1 MAATVK
7 NSKAKKPAPKNPLN
21 PKRYRRQPSLPAWL
35 PPLSVVLLTF
45 LVFLPVL
52 QNGFVN
58 WDDVGNLIQNMHY
71 RGFDWDKVRWM
82 FSNFSLG
89 LYRPVTWMTLAL
101 DYLLWE
107 MNPTGYHL
115 TSLLFH
121 CANAL
126 LFYFVAL
133 RLLRLSLSDP
143 SISAATL
150 RLAAGFAALFFSLHP
165 LRVEAVAW
173 ASARGDVVAAFFLLG
188 AVLAYLRATTNA
200 GDAGEYERWLIFSL
214 LMYATSLLAKSS
226 SMPFPFVLIA
236 LDVYPLRRLRG
247 APQQWFSA
255 EMRSVW
261 WEKVP
266 FLLLSVAAGAA
277 ALIAKRGAQDLY
289 SIAQYGFL
297 ARIAESFYGLSFYLW
312 KTLVPLW
319 LSPLYQRAD
328 RLDPLQFIFWI
339 YLLAVCIGAVITV
352 ALIVLRRRWPAAL
365 TIWIT
370 YALFLAP
377 VLGIVQFGFQA
388 VADRYTYLA
397 CLGWALLAG
406 AATVYLWHSMP
417 PKPLSPMILK
427 SVRACA
433 IMFLFFFAVLSWRQT
448 QIWHDAERLWR
459 HVLSVE
465 PNSSYAYT
473 NLAESI
479 LTSPTNDTS
488 KVDEAI
494 GYYKKAATLRP
505 NWTVPL
511 LNLGAISDGRG
522 QLDEAERYY
531 RSIITIDPKSV
542 TGYLRLAPLLARQN
556 RFDESLALYSKAV
569 ELDPKNASVHNE
581 FANTLV
587 KMGQL
592 EKAIQR
598 YHEAAASDPTLAEPY
613 FNLGNLMA
621 GRGLLDEAIR
631 YYRKA
636 LKIDADYAEAHH
648 NLGRVLAA
656 EDKLDEAAD
665 QFRAAVR
672 LQPDFMQARES
683 LVLALQQQGKNEEA
697 SREYAEAMQRMRA
710 HDPVG
715 KP

>member
-1 MAATVK
+1 MAPNVK
-7 NSKAKKPAPKNPLN
+7 KSQPGQSSRKNAVKRTGDRKQLPLM
-21 PKRYRRQPSLPAWL
+21 SWLLPF
-35 PPLSVVLLTF
+35 SVTLLTF
-45 LVFLPVL
+45 LAFLPVL

-58 WDDVGNLIQNMHY
+58 WDDVGNLIQNPHY
-71 RGFDWDKVRWM
+71 RGFDWNKVRWM
-82 FSNFSLG
+82 FSNVSLG
-89 LYRPVTWMTLAL
+89 LYRPVTWMTLGF

-107 MNPTGYHL
+107 MNPAGYHL

-133 RLLRLSLSDP
+133 RLFRLSLAAL
-143 SISAATL
+143 SASEATL

-173 ASARGDVVAAFFLLG
+173 ASARGDVVATFFLLA
-188 AVLAYLRATTNA
+188 AVLSYLRATGNA
-200 GDAGEYERWLIFSL
+200 SDATHDSRWLAFSL
-214 LMYATSLLAKSS
+214 LMYSASLLAKSS
-226 SMPFPFVLIA
+226 GMPLPFVLIV
-236 LDVYPLRRLRG
+236 LDIYPLRRLPG
-247 APQQWFSA
+247 APQKWFSA
-255 EMRSVW
+255 EKRRIW
-261 WEKVP
+261 WEKIP

-277 ALIAKRGAQDLY
+277 AVIAKRGAQDLY
-289 SIAQYGFL
+289 SVGQYGL
-297 ARIAESFYGLSFYLW
+297 WARIAESFYGLSFYLW
-312 KTLVPLW
+312 KTLVPVR

-328 RLDPLQFIFWI
+328 RLDPSQSVFWI
-339 YLLAVCIGAVITV
+339 YLLAVCIGVVITV
-352 ALIVLRRRWPAAL
+352 ALIALRRRWPAVL

-406 AATVYLWHSMP
+406 GASVYLWRSTTP
-417 PKPLSPMILK
+417 QPLNQIILK
-427 SVRACA
+427 SVRACT
-433 IMFLFFFAVLSWRQT
+433 IILLFLFGILSWRQT
-448 QIWHDAERLWR
+448 QVWHDAERLWR
-459 HVLSVE
+459 HVLSIE

-479 LTSPTNDTS
+479 LTSPTNNKS

-511 LNLGAISDGRG
+511 LNLGAIYVSLGR
-522 QLDEAERYY
+522 LDEGERYY
-531 RSIITIDPKSV
+531 RRIMSIDPKSV
-542 TGYLRLAPLLARQN
+542 TGYLRLAPLLARRN

-569 ELDPKNASVHNE
+569 ELDPKNGSVHNE

-587 KMGQL
+587 KMGQW
-592 EKAIQR
+592 EKAVEH
-598 YHEAAASDPTLAEPY
+598 YHKAAASEPTRAEAY

-621 GRGLLDEAIR
+621 GHGLLDEAIR
-631 YYRKA
+631 YYREA

-656 EDKLDEAAD
+656 ENKLDEAVKH
-665 QFRAAVR
+665 FRAAIR

-683 LVLALQQQGKNEEA
+683 LVLALQQQGKTDEA
-697 SREYAEAMQRMRA
+697 NREYAEAMHRSR
-710 HDPVG
+710 DPSS

>member
-1 MAATVK
+1 MAVQVK
-7 NSKAKKPAPKNPLN
+7 KSKANKPATRNPADFRHYSTQL
-21 PKRYRRQPSLPAWL
+21 SLLVWL
-35 PPLSVVLLTF
+35 LPLSIVLLTF
-45 LVFLPVL
+45 LAFLPVL
-52 QNGFVN
+52 QNGFIN
-58 WDDVGNLIQNMHY
+58 WDDVGNLIQNTHY
-71 RGFDWDKVRWM
+71 RGFDWDKMRWM
-82 FSNFSLG
+82 FSNVSLG
-89 LYRPVTWMTLAL
+89 LYRPVTWMTLAF

-133 RLLRLSLSDP
+133 RLLRLSLSALAA
-143 SISAATL
+143 SEATL

-165 LRVEAVAW
+165 LRVEAIAW
-173 ASARGDVVAAFFLLG
+173 ASARADVVAAFFLL
-188 AVLAYLRATTNA
+188 AALLAYLRATANGA
-200 GDAGEYERWLIFSL
+200 AASQYKRWIICSL

-226 SMPFPFVLIA
+226 GMSFPFILIA
-236 LDVYPLRRLRG
+236 LDAYPLRRLRG
-247 APQQWFSA
+247 KPQQWFSA
-255 EMRSVW
+255 EMRRVW

-266 FLLLSVAAGAA
+266 FILLSVAAGAA
-277 ALIAKRGAQDLY
+277 ALIAKRGATDLY
-289 SIAQYGFL
+289 SIGQYGL
-297 ARIAESFYGLSFYLW
+297 WARLAESFYGLSFYLW
-312 KTLVPLW
+312 KTIVPLW
-319 LSPLYQRAD
+319 LSPLYQRVD
-328 RLDPLQFIFWI
+328 RLDASYSVFWI
-339 YLLAVCIGAVITV
+339 YLSAVCIGVIITV
-352 ALIVLRRRWPAAL
+352 ALIVLRRSWPAGL

-370 YALFLAP
+370 YALLLAP

-388 VADRYTYLA
+388 VADRYTYIA

-406 AATVYLWHSMP
+406 AVSIYPWHSIP
-417 PKPLSPMILK
+417 GKPFSPVLLA

-433 IMFLFFFAVLSWRQT
+433 IVLLFFLGVLSWRQT

-479 LTSPTNDTS
+479 LTSPTSDNG

-511 LNLGAISDGRG
+511 LNLGAISDGQGRR
-522 QLDEAERYY
+522 DEAERYY
-531 RSIITIDPKSV
+531 RTVMTIDPKSV

-556 RFDESLALYSKAV
+556 RFDEALALYSKAV
-569 ELDPKNASVHNE
+569 ELDPKNGAVHNE

-587 KMGQL
+587 KTGQL
-592 EKAIQR
+592 EKAIER
-598 YHEAAASDPTLAEPY
+598 YHKAAAVDPTFAEPY

-621 GRGLLDEAIR
+621 ARGLLDEAIR
-631 YYRKA
+631 YYREA
-636 LKIDADYAEAHH
+636 LKIDPDYAEAHH

-656 EDKLDEAAD
+656 ENKLDDAVD
-665 QFRAAVR
+665 QFRAAIR
-672 LQPDFMQARES
+672 LQPDFMAARES
-683 LVLALQQQGKNEEA
+683 LVLALQQQGKNQEA
-697 SREYAEAMQRMRA
+697 DREYAAAMQMLQSRDA
-710 HDPVG
+710 G
-715 KP
+715 SKP

>member
-7 NSKAKKPAPKNPLN
+7 NSKAKKPASKNPLT
-21 PKRYRRQPSLPAWL
+21 PKRYRRQPSLLAWL
-35 PPLSVVLLTF
+35 LPLSVVLLTF

-173 ASARGDVVAAFFLLG
+173 ASARGDVVAGFFLLG

-200 GDAGEYERWLIFSL
+200 GDAGQYERWLIFSL

-247 APQQWFSA
+247 APQRWFSA

-289 SIAQYGFL
+289 SIGQYGFP

-433 IMFLFFFAVLSWRQT
+433 IMLLLFFGVLSWRQT

-479 LTSPTNDTS
+479 LTSPTNDTG

-636 LKIDADYAEAHH
+636 LKIDADYAEAHY

>member
-21 PKRYRRQPSLPAWL
+21 PKRYRRQPSLVAWL
-35 PPLSVVLLTF
+35 LPLSVVLLTF

-58 WDDVGNLIQNMHY
+58 WDDVGNLIQNTHY

-82 FSNFSLG
+82 FSNVSLG

-200 GDAGEYERWLIFSL
+200 RDAGEYERWLTFSL

-289 SIAQYGFL
+289 SIGQYGFL

-433 IMFLFFFAVLSWRQT
+433 IMLLFFFAVLSWRQT

-479 LTSPTNDTS
+479 LTSPTNDTG

-636 LKIDADYAEAHH
+636 LKIDADYAEAHY